1 MKNEVYC
8 STGTVI
14 GRKTNNDHSV
24 LLTQLPEICRATGMD
39 GIEYVVMSAAYG
51 MLDDIKRSMSA
62 SGLRCAVLH
71 ADKNI
76 GVLLSQLGEDNAWEA
91 MRLWQ
96 VNCLLAKD
104 FGTDRVVLHLWGAGE
119 SDTHF
124 EHNASFMP
132 EIMDI
137 AEKHGIKV
145 LIENIP
151 CIEKDPLTRLTE
163 LSHYDCD
170 FVYDVRFGQLHG
182 QNYKTATGD
191 LMKAKRFRHV
201 HISDFGGRYR
211 EFSKIRPIYH
221 PYEGTVDFD
230 MVFSELR
237 RSGYDGSFTLES
249 PVFYDDGLDFDKL
262 ARTLTWL
269 RRKADE
275 LSANGN
281 D

>member
-8 STGTVI
+8 STGAVI
-14 GRKTNNDHSV
+14 GRMTGNDHSV
-24 LLTQLPEICRATGMD
+24 LLKKLPDVCRATGMD
-39 GIEYVVMSAAYG
+39 GIEYVVMTAAYG
-51 MLDDIKRSMSA
+51 MLGEIRRSMAA

-76 GVLLSQLGEDNAWEA
+76 GVLLSALGDDNAREA
-91 MRLWQ
+91 MRLWD
-96 VNCLLAKD
+96 VNCALARE

-119 SDTHF
+119 SDTNF
-124 EHNASFMP
+124 AHNASFMP
-132 EIMDI
+132 EIMDV
-137 AEKHGIKV
+137 ADRHGIRV

-151 CIEKDPLTRLTE
+151 CIKKDPLTRLTE
-163 LSHYDCD
+163 LSDYDCD

-182 QNYKTATGD
+182 QNYKTATGE
-191 LMKAKRFRHV
+191 LMRSKRFRHV

-237 RSGYDGSFTLES
+237 RAGYDGSFTLES
-249 PVFYDDGLDFDKL
+249 PVFCDYGLDFDKL

-275 LSANGN
+275 LSSDGN